1 MGDNTQKQDPKDGR
15 LDMLRHFPTLLNRWR
30 GSHAQMTELT
40 DSHRTLRIVLRREGQ
55 NGHLLISCI
64 YPLTIH
70 APLEWSDANMAIEPH
85 GSEDFVV
92 SDLSADVR
100 VVTGSVEVKEY
111 L

>member
-1 MGDNTQKQDPKDGR
+1 
-15 LDMLRHFPTLLNRWR
+15 MLRHFPTLLNRWR
-30 GSHAQMTELT
+30 GSHAQITGLT

-55 NGHLLISCI
+55 NGHLLISCV

-70 APLEWSDANMAIEPH
+70 APVEWVGANMVNELH
-85 GSEDFVV
+85 GSEEFVV

-100 VVTGSVEVKEY
+100 IVTGSVEVKEY